1 MQHFRQASEKFEENI
16 YKLSMW
22 PLEKIRVF
30 LKKFYIPFEFF
41 GDLQD
46 LVLHLDYV
54 VRDVL
59 RNPEVLDWALDVEDH
74 GDHTH

>member
-1 MQHFRQASEKFEENI
+1 MQHFHQAS
-16 YKLSMW
+16 
-22 PLEKIRVF
+22 
-30 LKKFYIPFEFF
+30 FEFF

>member
-1 MQHFRQASEKFEENI
+1 MQHFRQAS
-16 YKLSMW
+16 
-22 PLEKIRVF
+22 
-30 LKKFYIPFEFF
+30 FEFF

-59 RNPEVLDWALDVEDH
+59 QNPEVLDWALDVEDH